1 MAIGNETIHKL
12 GFMFFTIE
20 LVCCFI
26 LCRKAILRDSD
37 FRHGQACHDG
47 EAVELARKA
56 TPSLQTHSSGR
67 SVSLDMTI
75 FLPFYI

>member
-1 MAIGNETIHKL
+1 MAADLPDN
-12 GFMFFTIE
+12 
-20 LVCCFI
+20 
-26 LCRKAILRDSD
+26 
-37 FRHGQACHDG
+37 G

-75 FLPFYI
+75 FLPLYI